1 MMQNTDYNTV
11 LTKVV
16 FSTKRNN
23 ISQAEIGEVI
33 GVERRAM
40 NGRADRN
47 SKFKLDEVEK
57 IQKYYNVDLNS
68 IVIIDNSGER
78 QNDTSLEEKIKSFGK
93 RVSELQ
99 AQHNFLDREMATLL
113 KISEK
118 DYLKLVTGKN
128 LPNLDILM
136 NIKRNF
142 NVSIDYLLWG

>member
-1 MMQNTDYNTV
+1 MNFQELQNLLENKAQKRVSGSLLADVLGSSRQNINQKINNGSPVTV
-11 LTKVV
+11 SELQKVE
-16 FSTKRNN
+16 
-23 ISQAEIGEVI
+23 AEFCV
-33 GVERRAM
+33 
-40 NGRADRN
+40 
-47 SKFKLDEVEK
+47 SLYK
-57 IQKYYNVDLNS
+57 
-68 IVIIDNSGER
+68 SGAYDGSR
-78 QNDTSLEEKIKSFGK
+78 QNDTTLEKKIKSFGK

>member
-1 MMQNTDYNTV
+1 MNFQELQNLLENKAQKRVSGSLLADVLGSSRQNINQKINNGSPVTV
-11 LTKVV
+11 LELQKVE
-16 FSTKRNN
+16 
-23 ISQAEIGEVI
+23 AEF
-33 GVERRAM
+33 GV
-40 NGRADRN
+40 
-47 SKFKLDEVEK
+47 SLYK
-57 IQKYYNVDLNS
+57 
-68 IVIIDNSGER
+68 SGAYDGSR

-118 DYLKLVTGKN
+118 DYLKLVTGKT

-142 NVSIDYLLWG
+142 KVSIDYLLWG

>member
-1 MMQNTDYNTV
+1 MNFQELQNLLEKKAQKRVSGSLLADVLGSSRQNINQKINNGSPVTV
-11 LTKVV
+11 SELQKVE
-16 FSTKRNN
+16 
-23 ISQAEIGEVI
+23 AEF
-33 GVERRAM
+33 GV
-40 NGRADRN
+40 
-47 SKFKLDEVEK
+47 SLYK
-57 IQKYYNVDLNS
+57 
-68 IVIIDNSGER
+68 SGAYDGSR
-78 QNDTSLEEKIKSFGK
+78 QNDTSLEEKIKNFGK

>member
-1 MMQNTDYNTV
+1 MVNVVNITELHN
-11 LTKVV
+11 LTQEAIGKKIFLADFARIWNVGRANV
-16 FSTKRNN
+16 SDRAKRN
-23 ISQAEIGEVI
+23 SPVTVSELQKVEAEF
-33 GVERRAM
+33 GV
-40 NGRADRN
+40 
-47 SKFKLDEVEK
+47 SLYK
-57 IQKYYNVDLNS
+57 
-68 IVIIDNSGER
+68 SGAYDGSR
-78 QNDTSLEEKIKSFGK
+78 QNDTSLEEKIKNFGK

-99 AQHNFLDREMATLL
+99 AQHNFLDREMATLI

>member
-1 MMQNTDYNTV
+1 MQNTDYNTV

-47 SKFKLDEVEK
+47 SKFKPDEIKK

-68 IVIIDNSGER
+68 IVILDNSGER
-78 QNDTSLEEKIKSFGK
+78 QNDITLEEKIKSFGK

-128 LPNLDILM
+128 LPSLDVLM

>member
-1 MMQNTDYNTV
+1 MNFQELQNDLENKIHKRVSGGLLADTLGGSRQNINQKINNGSPVTV
-11 LTKVV
+11 AELQKVEAV
-16 FSTKRNN
+16 F
-23 ISQAEIGEVI
+23 
-33 GVERRAM
+33 GV
-40 NGRADRN
+40 
-47 SKFKLDEVEK
+47 SLYK
-57 IQKYYNVDLNS
+57 
-68 IVIIDNSGER
+68 SGAYDGSR
-78 QNDTSLEEKIKSFGK
+78 QNDTTLEDKIQNFGK
-93 RVSELQ
+93 RLSELQ

>member
-1 MMQNTDYNTV
+1 MLYSDLYGLLIFQ
-11 LTKVV
+11 
-16 FSTKRNN
+16 TKRND
-23 ISQAEIGEVI
+23 ITHTEIGEII
-33 GVERRAM
+33 GLERRAAAARAKR
-40 NGRADRN
+40 NG
-47 SKFKLDEVEK
+47 KVKPDEVEK
-57 IQKYYNVDLNS
+57 IEKYYNVDLNS
-68 IVIIDNSGER
+68 IVILDNSGSR

>member
-1 MMQNTDYNTV
+1 MQNTDYNTV

-47 SKFKLDEVEK
+47 SKFKPDEIEK
-57 IQKYYNVDLNS
+57 IQKYYHVDLNS
-68 IVIIDNSGER
+68 IVILDNSGER
-78 QNDTSLEEKIKSFGK
+78 QNDTTLEEKIKSFGK

>member
-1 MMQNTDYNTV
+1 MQNTDYNTV

-47 SKFKLDEVEK
+47 SKFKPDEIEK

-68 IVIIDNSGER
+68 IVILDNSGER
-78 QNDTSLEEKIKSFGK
+78 QNDTTLEEKIKSFGK

>member
-1 MMQNTDYNTV
+1 MNFQELQNLLENKAQKRVSGSLLADVLGSSRQNINQKINNGSPVTV
-11 LTKVV
+11 SELQKVE
-16 FSTKRNN
+16 
-23 ISQAEIGEVI
+23 AEF
-33 GVERRAM
+33 GV
-40 NGRADRN
+40 
-47 SKFKLDEVEK
+47 SLYK
-57 IQKYYNVDLNS
+57 
-68 IVIIDNSGER
+68 SGAYDGSR
-78 QNDTSLEEKIKSFGK
+78 QNDTTLEEKIKSFGK

-128 LPNLDILM
+128 LPNLDVLM

>member
-1 MMQNTDYNTV
+1 MK
-11 LTKVV
+11 LV
-16 FSTKRNN
+16 FLTKRNN
-23 ISQAEIGEVI
+23 LSNSEIGKVI
-33 GVERRAM
+33 DVERQAM
-40 NGRADRN
+40 SGRADRN
-47 SKFKLDEVEK
+47 SKFKPDEVEK
-57 IQKYYNVDLNS
+57 IQKYYDVDLNS
-68 IVIIDNSGER
+68 IVILDNSGSR
-78 QNDTSLEEKIKSFGK
+78 QNDTTLEDKIQNFGK

>member
-1 MMQNTDYNTV
+1 MNFQELQNLLENKAQKRVSGSLLADVLGSSRQNINQKINNGSPVTV
-11 LTKVV
+11 SELQKVE
-16 FSTKRNN
+16 
-23 ISQAEIGEVI
+23 AEF
-33 GVERRAM
+33 GV
-40 NGRADRN
+40 
-47 SKFKLDEVEK
+47 SLYK
-57 IQKYYNVDLNS
+57 
-68 IVIIDNSGER
+68 SGAYDGSR
-78 QNDTSLEEKIKSFGK
+78 QNDTTLPDKIKDFGK

-118 DYLKLVTGKN
+118 DYLKLVTGRN

>member
-1 MMQNTDYNTV
+1 MNFIELQALLENKLCKRISLASIADV
-11 LTKVV
+11 LGCG
-16 FSTKRNN
+16 RAN
-23 ISQAEIGEVI
+23 ISKKAKTGSLVAVSELQKVEAEF
-33 GVERRAM
+33 GV
-40 NGRADRN
+40 
-47 SKFKLDEVEK
+47 SLYK
-57 IQKYYNVDLNS
+57 
-68 IVIIDNSGER
+68 SGAYDGSR
-78 QNDTSLEEKIKSFGK
+78 QNDTSLEDKIQNFGK
-93 RVSELQ
+93 RLSELQ

>member
-1 MMQNTDYNTV
+1 MQKADYNNV
-11 LTKVV
+11 LTRLT
-16 FSTKRNN
+16 FLTKRNN
-23 ISQAEIGEVI
+23 LSNSEIGKI
-33 GVERRAM
+33 INVERQAM
-40 NGRADRN
+40 SGRADRN
-47 SKFKLDEVEK
+47 SKFKPDEIEK
-57 IQKYYNVDLNS
+57 IEKYYDVDLNS
-68 IVIIDNSGER
+68 IVILDNSGSR
-78 QNDTSLEEKIKSFGK
+78 QNDTSLEEKIKNFGK

>member
-1 MMQNTDYNTV
+1 MD
-11 LTKVV
+11 
-16 FSTKRNN
+16 
-23 ISQAEIGEVI
+23 ISECIEILQKITNARIVKADLARALA
-33 GVERRAM
+33 VDPAALRRKEIAKIQLKP
-40 NGRADRN
+40 
-47 SKFKLDEVEK
+47 SEIEK
-57 IQKYYNVDLNS
+57 IESFYRVTLTNNFCF
-68 IVIIDNSGER
+68 NGER
-78 QNDTSLEEKIKSFGK
+78 QNDTTLPDKIKDFGK

>member
-1 MMQNTDYNTV
+1 MNFQELQNLLEKKAQKRVSGSLLADVLGSSRQNINQKINNGSPVTV
-11 LTKVV
+11 SELQKVE
-16 FSTKRNN
+16 
-23 ISQAEIGEVI
+23 AEF
-33 GVERRAM
+33 GV
-40 NGRADRN
+40 
-47 SKFKLDEVEK
+47 SLYK
-57 IQKYYNVDLNS
+57 
-68 IVIIDNSGER
+68 SGAYDGSR
-78 QNDTSLEEKIKSFGK
+78 QNDTSLEEKIKNFGK
-93 RVSELQ
+93 RLSELQ

>member
-1 MMQNTDYNTV
+1 MKFQELQNLLENKAQKRVSGSLLADVLGSSRQNINQKINNGSPVTV
-11 LTKVV
+11 SELQKVE
-16 FSTKRNN
+16 
-23 ISQAEIGEVI
+23 AEF
-33 GVERRAM
+33 GV
-40 NGRADRN
+40 
-47 SKFKLDEVEK
+47 SLYK
-57 IQKYYNVDLNS
+57 
-68 IVIIDNSGER
+68 SGAYDGSR
-78 QNDTSLEEKIKSFGK
+78 QNDTTLEEKIKSFGK

>member
-1 MMQNTDYNTV
+1 MNFQELQNLLENKAQKRVSGSLLADVLGSSRQNINQKINNGSPVTV
-11 LTKVV
+11 SELQKVE
-16 FSTKRNN
+16 
-23 ISQAEIGEVI
+23 AEF
-33 GVERRAM
+33 GV
-40 NGRADRN
+40 
-47 SKFKLDEVEK
+47 SLYK
-57 IQKYYNVDLNS
+57 
-68 IVIIDNSGER
+68 SGAYDGSR